1 MVDPRCLPPDT
12 LKALAAE
19 RLGQH
24 APPPH
29 SARSLRESAE
39 AAMAAKPNQ
48 AQGLDG
54 LLVALRDLE
63 LAEEGHLPGGRGLA
77 RGRAL
82 AQDLVSV
89 TLEAWD
95 NEGRR
100 GALRLPRPAL
110 AADPVTRR
118 RLALRPMGQHDEAIL
133 SFETR
138 FDDDG
143 EARPWVALGGPSLA
157 ELLPVEDWPE
167 PRLIAAC
174 LIAGL
179 RGLAALQQQGLGHG
193 ALGPE
198 HLIFTLDGVRLA
210 WLDPV
215 LPTPP
220 RPEDDL
226 AALGRAVGA
235 LDPEGHDSLGA
246 LAWGFAESPPPN
258 VGLAVDLLRRSM
270 GQSLLERRHELAMHA
285 RAQGRRHRHAQ
296 ALHLSRRL
304 SLALPPPAG
313 VYCLKAERDAVMV
326 LADATAAQLRGRP
339 ATAWPTRFLPVLWSP
354 EHGLDASAARS
365 LVRAWTTRARGDE
378 PRRVAQQA
386 ELGSTDEGAAG
397 LVRWVQLQLSLRT
410 ERMLVARSTP

>member
-1 MVDPRCLPPDT
+1 MVDPRCLPPET
-12 LKALAAE
+12 LKALAAD

-29 SARSLRESAE
+29 SARALRESAE
-39 AAMAAKPNQ
+39 AAMAATPAR

-77 RGRAL
+77 RGRAV

-95 NEGRR
+95 HEGRR

-118 RLALRPMGQHDEAIL
+118 RLALRPLGTPDAAIL
-133 SFETR
+133 TFETR
-138 FDDDG
+138 FDEDG
-143 EARPWVALGGPSLA
+143 EARPWAALGGPSLG

-174 LIAGL
+174 LVAGL
-179 RGLAALQQQGLGHG
+179 RGLAALQHAGLGHG

-235 LDPEGHDSLGA
+235 LDPEGHDPLGA
-246 LAWGFAESPPPN
+246 LAWGLAESPPPN
-258 VGLAVDLLRRSM
+258 IGLAVELLRRGMS
-270 GQSLLERRHELAMHA
+270 QSLLERRHELAMHA

-304 SLALPPPAG
+304 SLSLPPPAG

-326 LADATAAQLRGRP
+326 LADATAAQLRGGP

-354 EHGLDASAARS
+354 EHGLDAGAARS

-378 PRRVAQQA
+378 ARRLTQQA
-386 ELGSTDEGAAG
+386 ELGTTDEGAAG
-397 LVRWVQLQLSLRT
+397 LVRWLQLQLSLRT
-410 ERMLVARSTP
+410 ERMLMARSAP

>member
-1 MVDPRCLPPDT
+1 MLDPRCLPPET

-19 RLGQH
+19 RLGQR

-29 SARSLRESAE
+29 SARALRESAE
-39 AAMAAKPNQ
+39 ATMAAEPHR
-48 AQGLDG
+48 AQLLDG

-63 LAEEGHLPGGRGLA
+63 LAEEGHLPGGRGLT
-77 RGRAL
+77 RGRPL
-82 AQDLVSV
+82 AQDLISV

-95 NEGRR
+95 AEGRR

-110 AADPVTRR
+110 VNDPVTRR
-118 RLALRPMGQHDEAIL
+118 RLSLRPLGADDDAIL
-133 SFETR
+133 SFERR
-138 FDDDG
+138 FDEDG
-143 EARPWVALGGPSLA
+143 EPRPWAALSGPSLA

-174 LIAGL
+174 LVAGL
-179 RGLAALQQQGLGHG
+179 RGLAALQRRGLGHG

-235 LDPEGHDSLGA
+235 LDPHGHDPLGA
-246 LAWGFAESPPPN
+246 LAWGLAESPPPN
-258 VGLAVDLLRRSM
+258 VGLAVDLLRRCM

-326 LADATAAQLRGRP
+326 LADASAAQLRGGP
-339 ATAWPTRFLPVLWSP
+339 ATAWPTRFLPILWSP

-378 PRRVAQQA
+378 ARRVGQQA
-386 ELGSTDEGAAG
+386 ALGTTDEGAAA
-397 LVRWVQLQLSLRT
+397 LVRWLQLQLSLRT
-410 ERMLVARSTP
+410 ERLLMARSAP